1 MGYTSPESG
10 SNSQLIAKVVV
21 NPTTIK
27 TMTSPIDMLVYQC
40 DWYDGIIMII
50 VQANHSD
57 YQ

>member
-1 MGYTSPESG
+1 
-10 SNSQLIAKVVV
+10 
-21 NPTTIK
+21 
-27 TMTSPIDMLVYQC
+27 MTSPIDMLVYQC